1 MPKFGIATAVV
12 LALLSASPLGAQ
24 VGNPLLRLRNDQ
36 STPVNI
42 SGREFFYDSKTDTFI
57 SSGDAVLTRGQTLL
71 KADVLRFE
79 RRERKA
85 LATGN
90 VHLIDPEADITA
102 SKARL
107 DANVETGQLDNA
119 KVSVRGGSYYLT
131 GRTVEKLP
139 GQHYDVKDGY
149 FTTCGCESGTPSWS
163 VEGSELDVQLG
174 GTAKVRDG
182 YFDILNCPVMYLP
195 YAKFP
200 ANTDRESGLLSPRF
214 GQSNSRGFE
223 FFQPY
228 FIDINKSSDAT
239 VAFDVESSAR
249 IGVFGE
255 YRLQNGR
262 DDYLRVT
269 GAFFDEGLRSEASRH
284 SDVIDTEIADPHIPI
299 DRYGLIGLFRQ
310 HLTPDLVVYG
320 DGISVSD
327 DLYLREMNTYT
338 LSRGYGSNFGVLRTA
353 DSHFGLIDSFED
365 SFVRLQG
372 SWTQDLIQ
380 PQNFALQS
388 LPELLFSGRQQL
400 AGGLAYSDYDFQA
413 VDFWRADGVGG
424 QRVDLNPRLVT
435 PWRWGDYLFGQVTL
449 GARETFY
456 DVSGDTV
463 GVTPVG
469 TPGHKYNNGLFLG
482 ALTPGGF
489 HTRELLYGDAR
500 VSSIVEK
507 VYNLH
512 WGSIE
517 AIKHTIEPVAD
528 YSYVPVV
535 NQSALPLFD
544 GVDRV
549 EPRSLLTYGF
559 VSRVFAKFTSAGE
572 SNSAETD
579 NDGNDNGGEE
589 EYPTLRPLQSRG
601 RTGSILEL
609 ARLSLLQ
616 SFDTAHAVTPSGS
629 RISDVEA
636 IVSLFPTQVASFGST
651 VDYNPRG
658 QKITYATADMTLRPP
673 WEKLAPTTGRSG
685 RALIGGPFLQISY
698 NFIGSQ
704 QGYHQFVARAYWEL
718 FDRLGLYYQPTYSIA
733 DGRMLSAEY
742 GVRLKSPCNCWDF
755 DVGIV
760 DSKNPSEVQVQVM
773 LTLGGLGSVGRNP
786 FGRNPFQPHAGGGA
800 LQPY

>member
-1 MPKFGIATAVV
+1 M
-12 LALLSASPLGAQ
+12 
-24 VGNPLLRLRNDQ
+24 GNPLVRLRSDQ
-36 STPVNI
+36 SAPVNI

-57 SSGDAVLTRGQTLL
+57 SRGDAVLTRGETLL
-71 KADVLRFE
+71 KADVLQFE

-90 VHLIDPEADITA
+90 VHLVDPEVDLTA

-107 DANVETGQLDNA
+107 DANAETGQLENA

-131 GRTVEKLP
+131 GRSVEKLP
-139 GQHYDVKDGY
+139 GQHYDVKNGY
-149 FTTCGCESGTPSWS
+149 FTTCGCEPGTPSWS
-163 VEGSELDVQLG
+163 IEGSDIDVQLG
-174 GTAKVRDG
+174 GNAKVRDA
-182 YFDILNCPVMYLP
+182 YFNVLDCPVMYLP
-195 YAKFP
+195 YAKVP
-200 ANTDRESGLLSPRF
+200 AVTDRESGLLSPRF
-214 GQSNSRGFE
+214 GQSRLRGFQ
-223 FFQPY
+223 FFEPY

-249 IGVFGE
+249 VGVFGE

-262 DDYLRVT
+262 DDYLKFT
-269 GAFFDEGLRSEASRH
+269 GSFFDESLRSDASRH
-284 SDVIDTEIADPHIPI
+284 SDVVDKQIADPHIPL
-299 DRYGLIGLFRQ
+299 DRYGLIGLLRQ

-320 DGISVSD
+320 DGMSVSD

-353 DSHFGLIDSFED
+353 DSHFGLIDSFENA
-365 SFVRLQG
+365 FVRLQG

-388 LPELLFSGRQQL
+388 LPELLLSGRHQL
-400 AGGLAYSDYDFQA
+400 AGGLAYSDYDLQA
-413 VDFWRADGVGG
+413 VDFWRAEGVGG
-424 QRVDLNPRLVT
+424 QRIDLNPRLVM

-456 DVSGDTV
+456 DVSGETV
-463 GVTPVG
+463 GVIPVG
-469 TPGHKYNNGLFLG
+469 TPGHKYNNGLFLSG
-482 ALTPGGF
+482 LTPGGV

-500 VSSIVEK
+500 VSSILER
-507 VYNLH
+507 VYNLQ

-517 AIKHTIEPVAD
+517 AIKHTIEPVVD

-535 NQSALPLFD
+535 DQSALPIFD

-559 VSRVFAKFTSAGE
+559 VSRVFAKFRSAGE
-572 SNSAETD
+572 SNSADDD
-579 NDGNDNGGEE
+579 NDGEE
-589 EYPTLRPLQSRG
+589 EYPTLRPLESRG
-601 RTGSILEL
+601 RSGSILEL

-616 SFDTAHAVTPSGS
+616 SFDTAHAVTPGGS

-651 VDYNPRG
+651 VDYNPRD
-658 QKITYATADMTLRPP
+658 QKIAYATADMTLRPP
-673 WEKLAPTTGRSG
+673 WEKISPTTGRSG
-685 RALIGGPFLQISY
+685 RALTGGPFLQVSY

-704 QGYHQFVARAYWEL
+704 QGYHQFFARAYWEL
-718 FDRLGLYYQPTYSIA
+718 FDRLGLYYQPNYSIA

-742 GVRLKSPCNCWDF
+742 GVRLKSKCNCWDF
-755 DVGIV
+755 DVGVV
-760 DSKNPSEVQVQVM
+760 DSYNPREVQVQVM
-773 LTLGGLGSVGRNP
+773 LTLGGLGSVGHNP
-786 FGRNPFQPHAGGGA
+786 FGRNPFQPHAGAGVI
-800 LQPY
+800 QPY